1 MGGVV
6 LLFHSV
12 CVQNRNGFR
21 EDLARLLFGH
31 KKVRID
37 YSFKFKVNE
46 SKVQLE
52 LVLGLCSWDV

>member
-21 EDLARLLFGH
+21 EDLARFLYGH
-31 KKVRID
+31 KNIRID
-37 YSFKFKVNE
+37 HSFNFKINE

-52 LVLGLCSWDV
+52 LACVRLG